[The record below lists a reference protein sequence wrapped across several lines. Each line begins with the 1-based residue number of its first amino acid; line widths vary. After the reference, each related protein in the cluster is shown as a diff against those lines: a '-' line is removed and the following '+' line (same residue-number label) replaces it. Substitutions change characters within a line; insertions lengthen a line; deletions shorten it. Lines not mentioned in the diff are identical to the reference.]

1 MTPLPQCYGIIP
13 ARYQSTRFPG
23 KPLADIL
30 GRPMIWHVFERAR
43 QCPCLSAVVLA
54 TDDDRIQSKAQKL
67 GIPVIMTRPDHP
79 SGTDRVLEAAQKLK
93 LDPDAVIVN
102 IQGDEPTLEP
112 ALLTELV
119 NPFRK
124 PDIQVTTPVRKI
136 NAAEAENPDVV
147 KVVFTADHRALY
159 FSRSEIPYQRNA
171 TTSNYYGHI
180 GLYALR
186 MTALKKFVSLKQS
199 YIEITEGL
207 EQLRLLENNIPIHI
221 VETEHQSVGVDRPED
236 IEIVTKIL
244 LEKEKAGS

>member
-1 MTPLPQCYGIIP
+1 MKDLPECYGIIP

-43 QCPCLSAVVLA
+43 QCPSLSAVVLA
-54 TDDDRIQSKAQKL
+54 TDDDRIQSTAQKWS
-67 GIPVIMTRPDHP
+67 IPVVMTRADHP

-119 NPFRK
+119 NPFHK

-136 NAAEAENPDVV
+136 NAAEAQNPDVV

-159 FSRSEIPYQRNA
+159 FSRSAMPYHRNA
-171 TTSNYYGHI
+171 IASNYYGHI

-186 MTALKKFVSLKQS
+186 MTALKKFAALKRS
-199 YIEITEGL
+199 CLEVTEGL

-221 VETEHQSVGVDRPED
+221 VEIEHQSIGVDRPED
-236 IEIVTKIL
+236 IEIVTRIL
-244 LEKEKAGS
+244 TKKQKWGP